1 MNAADTEQMA
11 SLLAESG
18 HRAAPSIEAADL
30 VILNGCEV
38 RDKAVHK
45 MLSSL
50 GKLKAKGD
58 ASKKMVGIGGCVGS
72 LKGSQLFAKN
82 PHVDFVFGTD
92 TIAQLPEL
100 VHRVEAGERHVVF
113 NAFDKKDDYEIETKV
128 FTKSASAFVNI
139 MKGCDKFCSYC
150 IVPYTRGREK
160 SRPLVDIVKDVERLL
175 VFGVK
180 EITLLGQNVNSYG
193 KGYDASFVELLRA
206 VDGLKSKGLKRL
218 RYTSSHPLD
227 FSDELISCYGELETL
242 APHLH
247 LPVQSGSNAVL
258 QKMHRHYKIE
268 RFYEQIAK
276 WRAVCPEGG
285 LTTDIIVGFPTET
298 DDDFEG
304 TMKLA
309 RDMRFDMVYS
319 FAYSPRP
326 GTKAV
331 KLVDNVPASVKNER
345 LVAFQKLVVDLARE
359 NNQRWV
365 GRTAEVLVE
374 GPVKALQNAP
384 QIKMWQGR
392 LGTNHVVNFPYDGP
406 RDLAGQ
412 MLDIRIEKAS
422 GLAMMGVLE
431 VLH

>member
-1 MNAADTEQMA
+1 
-11 SLLAESG
+11 
-18 HRAAPSIEAADL
+18 
-30 VILNGCEV
+30 
-38 RDKAVHK
+38 
-45 MLSSL
+45 
-50 GKLKAKGD
+50 
-58 ASKKMVGIGGCVGS
+58 MVGIGGCVGS
-72 LKGSQLFAKN
+72 IKGRSLFAKN

-100 VHRVEAGERHVVF
+100 VHRVGAGERHVVF
-113 NAFDKKDDYEIETKV
+113 NAFDNKDDYEIETKV

-160 SRPLVDIVKDVERLL
+160 SRPHLDIVKDIERLL

-193 KGYDASFVELLRA
+193 KGRGPGGLDTSFPELLRS
-206 VDGLKSKGLKRL
+206 VDALKTKGLRRL

-227 FSDELISCYGELETL
+227 FSDELIACYGELETL
-242 APHLH
+242 CPHLH
-247 LPVQSGSNAVL
+247 LPVQSGSDAVL

-268 RFYEQIAK
+268 RYYEQIAK
-276 WRAVCPEGG
+276 WRSRCPEGG

-298 DDDFEG
+298 DEDFEA

-309 RDMRFDMVYS
+309 EDMRFDSAYA

-331 KLVDNVPASVKNER
+331 KLVDNVPAAVKNER
-345 LVAFQKLVVDLARE
+345 LVKFQRFVVDLALTK
-359 NNQRWV
+359 NQKWV
-365 GRTAEVLVE
+365 GRTVEVLVE
-374 GPVKALQNAP
+374 GPVKALESSPSAL
-384 QIKMWQGR
+384 MWRGR
-392 LGTNHVVNFPYDGP
+392 SGTNHVVNFPYEGP
-406 RDLAGQ
+406 RDLSGQ
-412 MLDIRIEKAS
+412 LVDLRITKAT
-422 GLAMMGVLE
+422 GLAMMAELP